1 MIPATWTRK
10 LWRMAL
16 QGIAERS
23 LRREPAWANSLGR
36 VVPAVWT
43 TAGLASAASP
53 GGKPARAG
61 CAPPASAGRC
71 GIPGFLDVSRGALF
85 GAFSTPIL
93 RIHDRIHGDPFGRQN
108 GCSVSLVHNALSGA
122 FRLQVS
128 GARCG
133 QHLQQHLCRKRSASP
148 GWQAA
153 QPRLSL
159 CRRTGDA

>member
-61 CAPPASAGRC
+61 CTPPASAGRC
-71 GIPGFLDVSRGALF
+71 GIPGFLDVSRGARS
-85 GAFSTPIL
+85 GAIPALIL
-93 RIHDRIHGDPFGRQN
+93 RIHYRIHGDPLGRQF
-108 GCSVSLVHNALSGA
+108 GCSESLVQHALSGA

-128 GARCG
+128 GARSG
-133 QHLQQHLCRKRSASP
+133 QHLRRHLCRKRSASP